1 MALRENPFGE
11 VRVPLAWTAGV
22 ALVVAIIVAVGLL
35 MSDRRETFRS
45 EAYCVTRQVG
55 DAEPYHGNL
64 LLRGLRPSCSPTR
77 ACVGAR
83 QRSETP
89 IRTNARRADESA
101 GLNHTGLPFS
111 TSSK

>member
-45 EAYCVTRQVG
+45 EAYGVTRQVG
-55 DAEPYHGNL
+55 DAVAAPAH
-64 LLRGLRPSCSPTR
+64 
-77 ACVGAR
+77 
-83 QRSETP
+83 
-89 IRTNARRADESA
+89 
-101 GLNHTGLPFS
+101 
-111 TSSK
+111 